1 MVNWLHFDYNGLEE
15 TKNVLIHSFSWSMS
29 GRSFYFD
36 RLRGHFR
43 DLHPQFEVLD
53 WRGVSYFC
61 NFAFITSHLKLI
73 IEIKGL
79 DTYASGMDRQ
89 TFCNELNR
97 ETFLSAMGYQVISFA
112 YEDVAN
118 RPEICIMLL
127 RIVISRYHAA
137 TSSVGVTTGYGA

>member
-1 MVNWLHFDYNGLEE
+1 
-15 TKNVLIHSFSWSMS
+15 
-29 GRSFYFD
+29 
-36 RLRGHFR
+36 
-43 DLHPQFEVLD
+43 LHPQFEVLD